1 MGMGRGHV
9 APSLSLKAAAKCAIL
24 TSAGYGKGGGK
35 MSDPLHALRQA
46 IAAIKAGDKAAGRR
60 LLAAVIREN
69 PRDEAAWLWMSA
81 AIDVDEQRRTC
92 LERVLAINPDNA
104 TARRGLASLGPTLG
118 GTGPTFGRTGP
129 ASQPPGLASPGTP
142 PPAGQALPSAGQA
155 RPSAGQARPSA
166 GQARPSAG
174 QARPSAGQARPSVGQ
189 ARPSVGQARRARA
202 VLPWW
207 SLLIAFGATVA
218 VCATIGIA
226 AYLALSG
233 VVGFLRS
240 RTVRSTR
247 RRARHA

>member
-1 MGMGRGHV
+1 M

-142 PPAGQALPSAGQA
+142 PPAGQA
-155 RPSAGQARPSA
+155 RPSA